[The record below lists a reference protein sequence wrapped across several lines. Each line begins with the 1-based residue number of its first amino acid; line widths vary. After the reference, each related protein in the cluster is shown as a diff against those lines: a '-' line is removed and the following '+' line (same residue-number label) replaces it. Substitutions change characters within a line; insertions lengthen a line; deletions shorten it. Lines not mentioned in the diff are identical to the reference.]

1 MVLCTACTNSCL
13 GTHFG
18 YEQTPKSAWFIAC
31 EAVISGKG
39 VLKPELVQRHPENSV
54 ILRGCELIEL
64 DDRGQDR
71 PPSAPDTGD
80 LGALL
85 DRAGLREFT
94 SSERS

>member
-64 DDRGQDR
+64 DDISPYFSSSIQPRNK
-71 PPSAPDTGD
+71 D
-80 LGALL
+80 LHQVAC
-85 DRAGLREFT
+85 EET
-94 SSERS
+94 N